1 MHFLIAIQGNQIRE
15 ITDTIVAQSL
25 VLKFNKVI
33 DQKEGKLEIGIKENQ
48 SLTPLL
54 TLKVLEF
61 PMIKILWIGVVVM
74 CIGFIM
80 SIVQRIKKL
89 KNYKPK
95 LKGYFFILS
104 SINHINCVIFI
115 ICGLQK
121 NIIFIVFILGLNI
134 LQKAQ
139 AQRGT
144 YDTIKVHAYITPEG
158 DTIPMSY
165 LAGVEVFTR
174 LTPQLRRYWAEWT
187 RLRNAIYVTYP
198 YAISAS
204 RIMNDINAKLVGI
217 NDRKNGNKL
226 SSLVKKN

>member
-1 MHFLIAIQGNQIRE
+1 MWA
-15 ITDTIVAQSL
+15 A
-25 VLKFNKVI
+25 K
-33 DQKEGKLEIGIKENQ
+33 
-48 SLTPLL
+48 
-54 TLKVLEF
+54 
-61 PMIKILWIGVVVM
+61 
-74 CIGFIM
+74 
-80 SIVQRIKKL
+80 
-89 KNYKPK
+89 
-95 LKGYFFILS
+95 
-104 SINHINCVIFI
+104 
-115 ICGLQK
+115 K

-174 LTPQLRRYWAEWT
+174 LTPQLRRYWAKWT

-217 NDRKNGNKL
+217 NDRKKRKQIIKSREKELRKEFTDKLTNLSIYQGKVLMKLINRQTGNNCYEIVDEYKGSFNAAL
-226 SSLVKKN
+226 YQTIAILFGTSLKQGYDALNKDKDMEKIVQDVERMYGYR

>member
-1 MHFLIAIQGNQIRE
+1 MWA
-15 ITDTIVAQSL
+15 A
-25 VLKFNKVI
+25 K
-33 DQKEGKLEIGIKENQ
+33 
-48 SLTPLL
+48 
-54 TLKVLEF
+54 
-61 PMIKILWIGVVVM
+61 
-74 CIGFIM
+74 
-80 SIVQRIKKL
+80 
-89 KNYKPK
+89 
-95 LKGYFFILS
+95 
-104 SINHINCVIFI
+104 
-115 ICGLQK
+115 K

-217 NDRKNGNKL
+217 NDRKKRKQIIKSREKELRKEFTDKLTNLSIYQGKVLMKLINRQTGNNCYEIVDEYKGSFNAAL
-226 SSLVKKN
+226 YQTVAILFGTSLKQGYDALNKDKDMEKIVQDVERMYGYR

>member
-1 MHFLIAIQGNQIRE
+1 
-15 ITDTIVAQSL
+15 
-25 VLKFNKVI
+25 
-33 DQKEGKLEIGIKENQ
+33 
-48 SLTPLL
+48 
-54 TLKVLEF
+54 
-61 PMIKILWIGVVVM
+61 
-74 CIGFIM
+74 M
-80 SIVQRIKKL
+80 SAAK
-89 KNYKPK
+89 
-95 LKGYFFILS
+95 
-104 SINHINCVIFI
+104 
-115 ICGLQK
+115 K

-217 NDRKNGNKL
+217 NDRKKRKQIIKSREKELRKEFTDKLTNLSIYQGKVLMKLINRQTGNNCYEIVDEYKGSFNAAL
-226 SSLVKKN
+226 YQTIAILFGTSLKQGYDALNKDKDMEKIVQDVERMYGYR

>member
-1 MHFLIAIQGNQIRE
+1 MWA
-15 ITDTIVAQSL
+15 A
-25 VLKFNKVI
+25 K
-33 DQKEGKLEIGIKENQ
+33 
-48 SLTPLL
+48 
-54 TLKVLEF
+54 
-61 PMIKILWIGVVVM
+61 
-74 CIGFIM
+74 
-80 SIVQRIKKL
+80 
-89 KNYKPK
+89 
-95 LKGYFFILS
+95 
-104 SINHINCVIFI
+104 
-115 ICGLQK
+115 K

-204 RIMNDINAKLVGI
+204 RIMNDINAKLVGV
-217 NDRKNGNKL
+217 NDRKKRKQIIKSREKELRKEFTDKLTNLSIYQGKVLMKLINRQTGNNCYEIVDEYKGSFNAAL
-226 SSLVKKN
+226 YQTIAILFGTSLKQGYDALNKDKDMEKIVQDVERMYGYR

>member
-1 MHFLIAIQGNQIRE
+1 MWA
-15 ITDTIVAQSL
+15 A
-25 VLKFNKVI
+25 
-33 DQKEGKLEIGIKENQ
+33 
-48 SLTPLL
+48 
-54 TLKVLEF
+54 
-61 PMIKILWIGVVVM
+61 
-74 CIGFIM
+74 
-80 SIVQRIKKL
+80 KK
-89 KNYKPK
+89 Y
-95 LKGYFFILS
+95 S
-104 SINHINCVIFI
+104 
-115 ICGLQK
+115 
-121 NIIFIVFILGLNI
+121 IFIVFILGLNI
-134 LQKAQ
+134 SQKAQ

-217 NDRKNGNKL
+217 NDRKKRKQIIKSREKELRKEFTDKLTNLSIYQGKVLMKLINRQTGNNCYEIVDEYKGSFNAAL
-226 SSLVKKN
+226 YQTVAILFGTSLKQGYDALNKDKDMEKIVQDVERMYGYR

>member
-1 MHFLIAIQGNQIRE
+1 MWA
-15 ITDTIVAQSL
+15 A
-25 VLKFNKVI
+25 K
-33 DQKEGKLEIGIKENQ
+33 
-48 SLTPLL
+48 
-54 TLKVLEF
+54 
-61 PMIKILWIGVVVM
+61 
-74 CIGFIM
+74 
-80 SIVQRIKKL
+80 
-89 KNYKPK
+89 
-95 LKGYFFILS
+95 
-104 SINHINCVIFI
+104 
-115 ICGLQK
+115 K

-217 NDRKNGNKL
+217 NDRKKRKQIIKSREKELRKEFTDKLTNLSIYQGKVLMKLINRQTGNNCYEIVDEYKGSFNAAL
-226 SSLVKKN
+226 YQTIAILFGTSLKQGYDALNKDKDMEKIVQDVERMYGYR